1 MRILSSRESY
11 MQDRGPGLY
20 PFYFA
25 FIGRY
30 IPASLPDKVY
40 GYPDDF
46 PCSGAVRRAGS
57 FQ

>member
-1 MRILSSRESY
+1 

-40 GYPDDF
+40 GYPDDS
-46 PCSGAVRRAGS
+46 PCSGAVRHNGS